1 MQPHVHDVTGILLT
15 AILASSAVTAA
26 AMGVLWLAIR
36 RRLGAGA
43 PPDALRDIATQLA
56 RMETAIE
63 ATAIEVERIGEAQ
76 RFYAAKEVERIAA
89 QHPAT
94 RWSDDRDTDTLPTAG
109 AAPSGARRP

>member
-1 MQPHVHDVTGILLT
+1 MQPHVHDVTGLLLT
-15 AILASSAVTAA
+15 AIAASAAVTAA
-26 AMGVLWLAIR
+26 GMGILWLAIR

-43 PPDALRDIATQLA
+43 PPDALRDIAAQLA

-89 QHPAT
+89 QHPTT
-94 RWSDDRDTDTLPTAG
+94 RWSDDRDTDTLPGVG
-109 AAPSGARRP
+109 ASPANARRP